1 MDRPFQISKNS
12 KIKITLQPSISVHRK
27 KFLANTFLLI
37 NYKLKTPSAEMA
49 CLLDIQ
55 NEIQAV
61 VCQKL
66 GTILENNKTKSS
78 SIDIFK

>member
-1 MDRPFQISKNS
+1 
-12 KIKITLQPSISVHRK
+12 
-27 KFLANTFLLI
+27 
-37 NYKLKTPSAEMA
+37 MA